1 MNKAKTVLP
10 ALFVIVSLAAILAG
24 GLALRLLGS
33 NWPPLHPDDHKLTR
47 WIKRTSIQAFV
58 TDQVYPNGFFVM
70 FRPIQWMAVGRLDQ
84 PQAPDDA
91 ALQRGAL
98 DRKLLLLG
106 RAFNAWLGMA
116 AALLA
121 FLMARRIFNSGSAG
135 LAAAWAVAFHPF
147 FVEHCHYLE
156 TEAAMVFTLFLALL
170 AWTECISGRRK
181 WTIPAAALLSG
192 FAAGTKFTSLLLLPM
207 VFLPLFLCVDPKS
220 GRPPW
225 AWVAAGMVAFLAGF
239 ATANVGII
247 AEPEWFFARLRID
260 SAGTFGESEIVV
272 GAAFGKP
279 MALFLH
285 QLRWLIRYVAA
296 WGFLP
301 LLAWGAGMIL
311 WFRAGRTRH
320 FTAVALGFPALFAAY
335 LLFKAPWVRMQET
348 FNLLPAFAMAAA
360 ALLTA
365 VMAGMRAGPPFR
377 RALASAG
384 AILLILAGLTTLGAS
399 IRRAQLFAWH
409 DSRFAAGEW
418 LKQHMNPDRALGLEA
433 YTKAAPLPGTP
444 VPLTIPLG
452 RAEDHLAPGGRI
464 EKSDFVLKNESFPDR
479 GRWDPF
485 TGKRYIDVEERRLA
499 FLGAFRPLRSW
510 APCMSKNEASFAF
523 ANPILTLYGRIPKP
537 APAPDLSIPLP
548 RPILVTGKPIVF
560 SPVGHM
566 LGAAWAVPLTGKG
579 ATVALGGP
587 VEHTGPIYAVI
598 FTEDEPANVKITGR
612 GNAAFVQAG
621 PWSAVAAE
629 LERTAF
635 RRRCA
640 PFEYIH
646 ARTVSGSRRE
656 KGRTYL
662 TLAFAPEEALWLV
675 HWLGS
680 RMIALDF
687 MDHTGLNANVINGN
701 TNGLRG
707 IARLRATDHGFRR
720 MAKQA
725 HADITAAMRAPPES
739 IAIDG
744 IDGRT
749 FEDFSFINCL
759 LATNAFSL
767 APVQAGSD
775 FMCRTG
781 FPAIMPPGNWAVRL
795 ELRASFPAGA
805 TEDRERAQLSIAG
818 PGGLVAWQGPAPSSN
833 GWQAIEFTWKTDSYA
848 PFELIMSAPVPL
860 EIECRQSD
868 ISWPLRRQFEN
879 TLLLLE
885 KSPGSRETGGLLGAY
900 LPY

>member
-10 ALFVIVSLAAILAG
+10 ALFVIVALAAILAG

-33 NWPPLHPDDHKLTR
+33 DWPALHPDDHKLTR
-47 WIKRTSIQAFV
+47 WIKRTSIRAYI

-70 FRPIQWMAVGRLDQ
+70 FRPIQRLAVDRLDQ
-84 PQAPDDA
+84 PQFPVDPAMP
-91 ALQRGAL
+91 RGGL

-121 FLMARRIFNSGSAG
+121 FLMARRIFNSGGAG

-147 FVEHCHYLE
+147 LVEHSHYLE

-192 FAAGTKFTSLLLLPM
+192 FAAGTKFTSLLLLPL

-220 GRPPW
+220 GRRPW

-239 ATANVGII
+239 VTANVGII
-247 AEPEWFFARLRID
+247 AEPEWFFARLRAD
-260 SAGTFGESEIVV
+260 SAGTFNESEIVV

-279 MALFLH
+279 MALFMH
-285 QLRWLIRYVAA
+285 KLRWLGKFLAV
-296 WGFLP
+296 WGFFP

-311 WFRAGRTRH
+311 WFRAGRTRL
-320 FTAVALGFPALFAAY
+320 FTAVALGFPALFIAF

-360 ALLTA
+360 ALLAA
-365 VMAGMRAGPPFR
+365 VMAGMRAGPTSR
-377 RALASAG
+377 RALACAG

-418 LKQHMNPDRALGLEA
+418 LKQHMNPNRTLGLEA
-433 YTKAAPLPGTP
+433 YTKATPLPGTP

-452 RAEDHLAPGGRI
+452 RAEDHMAPDGRI
-464 EKSDFVLKNESFPDR
+464 EKSDFVLRNETIPSR
-479 GRWDPF
+479 GLFDPF
-485 TGKRYIDVEERRLA
+485 TGRRYAIIEERRLA
-499 FLGAFRPLRSW
+499 FLSTFRPLRSW
-510 APCMSKNEASFAF
+510 SPCPPENEVTFAF
-523 ANPILTLYGRIPKP
+523 VNPTLTLYARTPSP
-537 APAPDLSIPLP
+537 APALDLSVPLP
-548 RPILVTGKPIVF
+548 RPILVTGDRVPF
-560 SPVGHM
+560 APGGHS
-566 LGAAWAVPLTGKG
+566 LGAAWAMPLTGKG
-579 ATVALGGP
+579 ATAAIGGP
-587 VEHTGPIYAVI
+587 GDYPGAIYAVI

-621 PWSAVAAE
+621 PWSAVAVE

-646 ARTVSGSRRE
+646 ARTVSGARRE
-656 KGRTYL
+656 KGHTYF
-662 TLAFAPEEALWLV
+662 TLAFTPQEALWLT

-680 RMIALDF
+680 RMTALDF
-687 MDHTGLNANVINGN
+687 MDQSGLNAEIASAE
-701 TNGLRG
+701 TNGPRG
-707 IARLRATDHGFRR
+707 MARLKATDHGIRR

-767 APVQAGSD
+767 APGPAGAD

-795 ELRASFPAGA
+795 ELRASGPAGA
-805 TEDRERAQLSIAG
+805 PEDKERAQLSIAG
-818 PGGLVAWQGPAPSSN
+818 PGGLIAWQGPAPSSN

-848 PFELIMSAPVPL
+848 PFDLVLSAPVPL
-860 EIECRQSD
+860 EIECRQSH
-868 ISWPLRRQFEN
+868 ISWPLRQQFEN

-885 KSPGSRETGGLLGAY
+885 KSPKPRETGGLLGAY
-900 LPY
+900 LPD